1 MARPNLAVYAAA
13 TMRDNGYDR
22 IPEIIIM
29 C

>member
-1 MARPNLAVYAAA
+1 MARANLAVYAAA
-13 TMRDNGYDR
+13 TMRVECCDR